1 MEMKLKK
8 SIKRQ
13 KTIPRAAIFTGAI
26 ALLLSFP
33 ATAQLLPEIL
43 PESNSQLGRLWSDF
57 QLYTT
62 ELQDYF
68 IDNLESTLQSVES
81 EVDIALETSK
91 GELNIPN
98 PLAANQAINNEI
110 IVNSWSDEF
119 ENNSV
124 VYAQN
129 VNNEINRLIT
139 RGRVGVFL
147 QPEAQIRLKD
157 KLVSTED
164 AIKKIAQITSD
175 ADDSYRALLDG
186 LAGGVADAALNSLVS
201 RTRSSLDLQNIQIQ
215 GEQAKITGEV
225 LGQTIEM
232 RQSLQYTNLNLA
244 NISQQVE
251 QQNKARRF
259 DSSAE
264 AARLLRNTFQT
275 DLLGRGKE

>member
-1 MEMKLKK
+1 MEMKLTKL
-8 SIKRQ
+8 IKREI
-13 KTIPRAAIFTGAI
+13 KIPRAAIFTGAI
-26 ALLLSFP
+26 ALLLSLP
-33 ATAQLLPEIL
+33 ATAQLLPE
-43 PESNSQLGRLWSDF
+43 ETSQLGQLWSDF

-68 IDNLESTLQSVES
+68 VDNLKSSLQSVES
-81 EVDIALETSK
+81 EVDIALEASK

-98 PLAANQAINNEI
+98 PLAANRTISNEI

-124 VYAQN
+124 VYAQD

-201 RTRSSLDLQNIQIQ
+201 RTQSSLDLQNIQIQ

-244 NISQQVE
+244 SISQQVE
-251 QQNKARRF
+251 QQNRARRF
-259 DSSAE
+259 DDSAE

-275 DLLGRGKE
+275 DLIGRGKE